1 MAKAKQ
7 QPVKTIKNKTNGHNQ
22 NTGLTRDQ
30 VEMLDDLRDLRRLG
44 ILSRQM
50 YRSMCWEKG
59 LSKAIKGVPEIT
71 TYTFITDR
79 DVGRQLVVS
88 HGPLAR
94 R

>member
-7 QPVKTIKNKTNGHNQ
+7 QVKVVKTKTNGHNQ
-22 NTGLTRDQ
+22 NAGLSREQ
-30 VEMLDDLRDLRRLG
+30 VEQLDGLRDLRRRG

-50 YRSMCWEKG
+50 YRLMCWEKG

-71 TYTFITDR
+71 TYTFVTDR
-79 DVGRQLVVS
+79 DVGRQLVVT
-88 HGPLAR
+88 HGPWVR

>member
-7 QPVKTIKNKTNGHNQ
+7 QPVKATKTKSTGHNQ
-22 NTGLTRDQ
+22 NAGLTREQ
-30 VEMLDDLRDLRRLG
+30 IEQLDGLRDLRRRG

-50 YRSMCWEKG
+50 YRLMCWEKG

-71 TYTFITDR
+71 TYTFVTDR
-79 DVGRQLVVS
+79 DVGRQLVVT
-88 HGPLAR
+88 HGPWVR